1 MKAAR
6 IQQWVGFASIL
17 LSASAVVFFLGVL
30 VTDLVVK
37 GFPILSKEFLFSF
50 PEKGMTKGGIFP
62 VLIGTLWVTLLT
74 AVAAVPVGVAT
85 ALYLHEYA
93 SDTFL
98 TRLVRSSIRNL
109 AGVPSVIYGLFG
121 VVLFVDALSMG
132 TSLLASGLT
141 LGLLTLPVVV
151 ASSEEALRNVPSA
164 YREASYALGATQWE
178 TIWHHVLPAAKR
190 GISTGIILGLSRS
203 AGETAPILFTGVTFY
218 QRFLPTSVY
227 DEFMAMP
234 YHIFILS
241 TQHHAIEQVRGIAY
255 GTALV
260 LLLMILT
267 LNLAALMLRTRTA
280 RL

>member
-1 MKAAR
+1 MKRAR
-6 IQQWVGFASIL
+6 IQQWAGFASIL
-17 LSASAVVFFLGVL
+17 LSAAAVLFFLGVL
-30 VTDLVVK
+30 LTDVVFK
-37 GFPILSKEFLFSF
+37 GFPILSFEFLFAF
-50 PEKGMTKGGIFP
+50 PRNGMTEGGILP
-62 VLIGTLWVTLLT
+62 VLVGTLWVTLLT

-93 SDTFL
+93 SDNFV
-98 TRLVRSSIRNL
+98 TRIVRSSIRNL

-178 TIWHHVLPAAKR
+178 TVWHHVLPAAKR
-190 GISTGIILGLSRS
+190 GILTGIILGLSRS

-218 QRFLPTSVY
+218 QRFLPATVY

-241 TQHHAIEQVRGIAY
+241 TQHHSIEQVRGIAY

-260 LLLMILT
+260 LMCVILL
-267 LNLAALMLRTRTA
+267 LNLFALVLRTRST
-280 RL
+280 RK